1 MALPYINVEKIKED
15 LICTMKNI
23 IMVQVTFFKAIPEK
37 F

>member
-1 MALPYINVEKIKED
+1 MAIPYINAEKIKDD